1 MRRRAAS
8 ATLEPKGGDAMS
20 THALGGKRVRAPAVS
35 AGISVHWLWLAGG
48 YALAF
53 LVPFALADLLGLGR
67 DLYYGLYALAVG
79 AFFVAWA
86 RSTQQPLGALARR
99 RWPLAV
105 ALGLLVG
112 ALLAVMVVGT
122 EDATARPDGLA
133 LAGAVLWRG
142 VVYGATDGLL
152 LSAFPILAVFA
163 AFAGSR
169 LRASLPGR
177 LLVGATALAASVAM
191 AAVYHAGYAEFR
203 SGKVAKP
210 VAGDVAW
217 SLPTLV
223 TLNPIGAP
231 IAHVGLHVS
240 AVLHSYET
248 DVFLP
253 PHE

>member
-1 MRRRAAS
+1 MGG
-8 ATLEPKGGDAMS
+8 ATAR
-20 THALGGKRVRAPAVS
+20 TTAVRAGV
-35 AGISVHWLWLAGG
+35 SVHWLWLAGG

-53 LVPFALADLLGLGR
+53 LVPFVLADQLGLPR
-67 DLYYGLYALAVG
+67 DLYYGLYALAVA

-86 RSTQQPLGALARR
+86 RSTQQPLGELARK

-105 ALGLLVG
+105 ALGLLV
-112 ALLAVMVVGT
+112 AAVLSVMVLRT
-122 EDATARPDGLA
+122 EDATTRPDGLE

-163 AFAGSR
+163 ALAGSR
-169 LRASLPGR
+169 LRARLPGTV
-177 LLVGATALAASVAM
+177 LIGVVALAASLAM
-191 AAVYHAGYAEFR
+191 SAVYHAGYSDFR
-203 SGKVAKP
+203 SEKIAKP
-210 VAGDVAW
+210 IAGDALW

-223 TLNPIGAP
+223 TLNPLGAP